1 MKKPDATKSVKK
13 LIVEAATAGE
23 EIQEIRG
30 LFVEGLRVDTQ
41 HVGTRI
47 KKLRETMRLSQ
58 DDIASNT
65 GLSQSY
71 ISRIE
76 KGEAAPSKEVLGRI
90 AVPLKTTLTAL
101 VEGTHSVDALE
112 EPTFA
117 ERHAY
122 CPNIDCPG
130 TAYGFWDDSILAW
143 RTLTTEEFY
152 KGEFGGGETLA
163 EFRMREDLPPAAGL
177 YHPVELIYRWIKLDE
192 DTNFCELC
200 GTKLRN
206 SCLNCNTPLKA
217 WNQKFCH
224 SCGFQLNK
232 LPEHEKGGEE

>member
-1 MKKPDATKSVKK
+1 MKKKPDATKSVKK

-23 EIQEIRG
+23 EIQKLKG
-30 LFVEGLRVDTQ
+30 LIERLEEGVHV

-47 KKLRETMRLSQ
+47 KKIREDMRLSQ

-76 KGEAAPSKEVLGRI
+76 KGEAAPSKEVLERI
-90 AVPLKTTLTAL
+90 SVPLKTNLTAL
-101 VEGTHSVDALE
+101 VDGTYSAAALE

-122 CPNIDCPG
+122 CPNINCPG
-130 TAYGFWDDSILAW
+130 TAYGFWDDSIPAW
-143 RTLTTEEFY
+143 RTVTMEEFY
-152 KGEFGGGETLA
+152 KGEFGSGESPVE
-163 EFRMREDLPPAAGL
+163 EFMMRYLPN
-177 YHPVELIYRWIKLDE
+177 VELIYRWIKIDE
-192 DTNFCELC
+192 DTKFCELC

-206 SCLNCNTPLKA
+206 SCPRCKMPLKA

-224 SCGFQLNK
+224 GCGSQLNK